1 MTHITIGCIFFIF
14 QKMREISHGIVQK
27 YKIFTTLKYS
37 NRYLLKLKGPIAN
50 FFLEILRIVKT
61 IICKGPGNG
70 CFYID
75 FADKIGKIIF
85 ELSTEF

>member
-37 NRYLLKLKGPIAN
+37 NLALPLETEGPN
-50 FFLEILRIVKT
+50 CEFF
-61 IICKGPGNG
+61 PGDIEN
-70 CFYID
+70 C
-75 FADKIGKIIF
+75 
-85 ELSTEF
+85 

>member
-1 MTHITIGCIFFIF
+1 MESCKSIKSS
-14 QKMREISHGIVQK
+14 Q
-27 YKIFTTLKYS
+27 LS
-37 NRYLLKLKGPIAN
+37 NTPIWRYLLKLKDPIAN

>member
-1 MTHITIGCIFFIF
+1 MESCKSIKSS
-14 QKMREISHGIVQK
+14 Q
-27 YKIFTTLKYS
+27 LS
-37 NRYLLKLKGPIAN
+37 NTSIWRYLLKLKGPIAN

>member
-1 MTHITIGCIFFIF
+1 MESCRSIKSSQF
-14 QKMREISHGIVQK
+14 
-27 YKIFTTLKYS
+27 S
-37 NRYLLKLKGPIAN
+37 NTPIWRQLLKLKGSIEN
-50 FFLEILRIVKT
+50 FFLEIFRIVKT

-85 ELSTEF
+85 ELSTEFQLLLDF